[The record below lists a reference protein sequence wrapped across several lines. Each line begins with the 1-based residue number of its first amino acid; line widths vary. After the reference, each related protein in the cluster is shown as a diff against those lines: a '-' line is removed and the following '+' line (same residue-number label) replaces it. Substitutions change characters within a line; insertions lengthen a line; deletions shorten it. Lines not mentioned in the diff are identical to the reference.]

1 MKIGWLRWS
10 FIRKRNKNNEE
21 NIVEYQKPV
30 GHHHVYQHIHN
41 GIPRMKRESKV
52 KEKKERIFEMVI
64 KFKNLMKNN
73 LHIQEAQ
80 QSASR

>member
-1 MKIGWLRWS
+1 
-10 FIRKRNKNNEE
+10 
-21 NIVEYQKPV
+21 
-30 GHHHVYQHIHN
+30 
-41 GIPRMKRESKV
+41 MKRESKV